1 MQTTTET
8 GSSVATDETDRLIAS
23 NKVEGTAVYNRQ
35 SERLG
40 SVYNFMVDKRS
51 GQVEYAVMSFGG
63 FLGIGDSYHPL
74 PWKSL
79 TYDTSQGGYVVD
91 LDKNPCKGHPATP
104 AARRRTGATRAIAA
118 GLMTITAPS
127 RASSRSS
134 TELSATVKRRQQ
146 LGLLDDARAK
156 PCGSAVCPHSAGIG
170 TASCVPA
177 PLPTSARP
185 TSAVRSSAVLL
196 G

>member
-8 GSSVATDETDRLIAS
+8 GSGTVATDETNRLIAS
-23 NKVEGTAVYNRQ
+23 NKVEGTAVNNRKG
-35 SERLG
+35 ERLG

-91 LDKNPCKGHPATP
+91 LDK
-104 AARRRTGATRAIAA
+104 TRLQ
-118 GLMTITAPS
+118 GAPS
-127 RASSRSS
+127 YSSSEAPDWGDPS
-134 TELSATVKRRQQ
+134 YSRRI
-146 LGLLDDARAK
+146 DDYYG
-156 PCGSAVCPHSAGIG
+156 PFPGV
-170 TASCVPA
+170 
-177 PLPTSARP
+177 
-185 TSAVRSSAVLL
+185 
-196 G
+196 